1 MRSNS
6 ADRDFA
12 PYNAAQEGRDV
23 RPLARAAIDAA
34 RPAGDAAGTG
44 RVAIELGC
52 GRGIE
57 TRHLA
62 ESGYAVHA
70 YDVDPSVVPAM
81 AELAAELPVQH
92 ETLDLASI
100 TALPATDLILSC
112 ATLPFVPRRHFEGL
126 WQAMRDALRP
136 GGVLAVDLFG
146 DRDDWAGTDGTFLTR
161 AEVETLVSGFDV
173 LSLQERERDGASFQG
188 PKHWHTYQVLVR
200 RCDRGSVTCG
210 APSNATPRPTR
221 EVPRD
226 GGQEGSVQ
234 LVLPASSLWVWS
246 AMGREVSSGWH
257 LSRHGVAEGERAE

>member
-1 MRSNS
+1 MQSSS

-23 RPLARAAIDAA
+23 RPLARAAVDAA
-34 RPAGDAAGTG
+34 RPAGDAAGPMITG
-44 RVAIELGC
+44 RSTDTAGSTDAAGTRRVAIDLGC

-62 ESGYAVHA
+62 ESGYSVHA
-70 YDVDPSVVPAM
+70 YDVDPSVAPAI

-112 ATLPFVPRRHFEGL
+112 ATLPFVPREHFHGL
-126 WQAMRDALRP
+126 WQAMREALRA

-146 DRDDWAGTDGTFLTR
+146 DRDDWAGTDGTFMAR
-161 AEVETLVSGFDV
+161 AEVETLLAGFDV

-188 PKHWHTYQVLVR
+188 PKHWHTFQVLAR
-200 RCDRGSVTCG
+200 LRSSRG
-210 APSNATPRPTR
+210 
-221 EVPRD
+221 
-226 GGQEGSVQ
+226 
-234 LVLPASSLWVWS
+234 
-246 AMGREVSSGWH
+246 
-257 LSRHGVAEGERAE
+257 